1 MGVENPRM
9 EGSWV
14 RRDRKLWVALVALAA
29 LLVGGVAS
37 AATPLFRG
45 FRTVRVVLEGKE
57 IQADVPG
64 VILEGR
70 TVLPVRALAEALG
83 LKVSWDEAT
92 STVTLERQSP
102 SSGAQ
107 EQGPDA
113 GARQAGAELTIKT
126 KSSPP
131 RLASPS
137 GVTLTVENVTMN
149 ANLAERLAVPSATIV
164 MEGTLTNSGPGP
176 YDPAQARVTL
186 RSVAADEAGRT
197 VKGPEVQGVLAQ
209 PSGER
214 VAGTLAPGQSI
225 PVRLV
230 FRVPDGSVSVP
241 GDLELSLSGAPGEA
255 PVTQRVTIEIRCK
268 WPPLKCEIVIII
280 GKATD

>member
-1 MGVENPRM
+1 M
-9 EGSWV
+9 
-14 RRDRKLWVALVALAA
+14 RRNRRLWAALVALVAV
-29 LLVGGVAS
+29 LVGGVAS

-45 FRTVRVVLEGKE
+45 FRTVRVVLEGRE

-92 STVTLERQSP
+92 STVVLERQSP
-102 SSGAQ
+102 PSGAQ

-113 GARQAGAELTIKT
+113 GARQASTELAIKT
-126 KSSPP
+126 KSTPKG
-131 RLASPS
+131 LASPS

-149 ANLAERLAVPSATIV
+149 TNLSERLAVPSAMIV
-164 MEGTLTNSGPGP
+164 MEGTLANAGRAP
-176 YDPAQARVTL
+176 YDLAQARVTL
-186 RSVAADEAGRT
+186 RSVAPDEAGRI

-230 FRVPDGSVSVP
+230 FRVPDGSVPVP
-241 GDLELSLSGAPGEA
+241 GELELSFSGAPGEA
-255 PVTQRVTIEIRCK
+255 PVTERVNVTIRCS
-268 WPPLKCEIVIII
+268 WPPLKCEIVIVI